1 LKRTGDER
9 WLLWA
14 IEWLGSPAPIVRS
27 DAAAHDDRSNGAE
40 RKYPALVIGD
50 DNLFPGN
57 GVSPFLMAPG
67 LPDQF
72 EAVAPQNRG
81 NLAGVETG
89 RSPVTQP

>member
-1 LKRTGDER
+1 M
-9 WLLWA
+9 
-14 IEWLGSPAPIVRS
+14 
-27 DAAAHDDRSNGAE
+27 
-40 RKYPALVIGD
+40 IGD

-57 GVSPFLMAPG
+57 GVSPFLMAAG

-72 EAVAPQNRG
+72 EAVAPQNHD